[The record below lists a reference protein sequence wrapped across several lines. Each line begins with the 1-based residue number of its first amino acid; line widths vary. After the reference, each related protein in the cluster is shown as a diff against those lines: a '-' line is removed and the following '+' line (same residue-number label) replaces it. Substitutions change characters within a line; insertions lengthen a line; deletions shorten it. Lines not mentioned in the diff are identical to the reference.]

1 MRQLV
6 DAIQTSQ
13 SGIIHNS
20 QIKIYG
26 EGDITYKV
34 VWYYMALKINV
45 SYMEKDST
53 GKYLRDI
60 RSNNIITE
68 YVVDSN
74 VKVKCMVHQSSF

>member
-53 GKYLRDI
+53 GKYLREI